1 MDGSND
7 RFVDVNLQGLLAV
20 TVCHLPFLCGCE
32 ESSNVNGC
40 ILTVA
45 MLNFIKQW
53 SLVTGFKLQ

>member
-1 MDGSND
+1 MDGIND
-7 RFVDVNLQGLLAV
+7 RLVDVNLQGLLAG

-45 MLNFIKQW
+45 MLNFIKQ
-53 SLVTGFKLQ
+53 